1 MFKKISKFT
10 LLFLLGLQT
19 LFAASVNDGYVE
31 YQNGNNQQA
40 IEIFKKACDN
50 GASSGCYNLGLMYY
64 NGTNV
69 EQEYFKAAE
78 AFAKACNTG
87 LRAPVLLSNISVLND
102 ELGKPYLVL
111 APELEQWLLAREIK
125 AYHLS
130 LSDERSLSSAFV
142 VLER

>member
-1 MFKKISKFT
+1 MIGYKIIYSIGHDIVENQRIAEFIARFGYKGVQRMLTPSELLIYTERGDKAKFVAKR
-10 LLFLLGLQT
+10 
-19 LFAASVNDGYVE
+19 FAA
-31 YQNGNNQQA
+31 
-40 IEIFKKACDN
+40 K
-50 GASSGCYNLGLMYY
+50 
-64 NGTNV
+64 
-69 EQEYFKAAE
+69 E

>member
-1 MFKKISKFT
+1 MLTPAELLIYAERGDKVKFVAKR
-10 LLFLLGLQT
+10 
-19 LFAASVNDGYVE
+19 FAA
-31 YQNGNNQQA
+31 
-40 IEIFKKACDN
+40 K
-50 GASSGCYNLGLMYY
+50 
-64 NGTNV
+64 
-69 EQEYFKAAE
+69 E

-125 AYHLS
+125 TYHLS

-142 VLER
+142 ILERDT